1 VPIAR
6 HFLRHDSASAHGESK
21 NFLNFNICASFHP
34 ESEFG
39 TPLAMRISP
48 RKNFRG
54 RIMKIEIPVLT
65 GLLLAGTDLLTR
77 VLVQGV
83 ELALF
88 RDGN

>member
-1 VPIAR
+1 
-6 HFLRHDSASAHGESK
+6 
-21 NFLNFNICASFHP
+21 
-34 ESEFG
+34 
-39 TPLAMRISP
+39 
-48 RKNFRG
+48 
-54 RIMKIEIPVLT
+54 MKIEIPVLT